1 MDDWDFMFL
10 IGEIHL
16 IRGRMEN
23 LVNEFSILDFP
34 TPEDITY
41 GDDDEDTDQW
51 LYEIWRAR
59 LNVVGHMASL
69 KNILE
74 GSFREY
80 DDFISRGF
88 EKIDWIE
95 GFRIVLTFRYNY

>member
-41 GDDDEDTDQW
+41 GDDDEDTDQAIESVRRRCGPGAGQRRSSPDW
-51 LYEIWRAR
+51 NAVAR
-59 LNVVGHMASL
+59 
-69 KNILE
+69 
-74 GSFREY
+74 R
-80 DDFISRGF
+80 R
-88 EKIDWIE
+88 
-95 GFRIVLTFRYNY
+95 R